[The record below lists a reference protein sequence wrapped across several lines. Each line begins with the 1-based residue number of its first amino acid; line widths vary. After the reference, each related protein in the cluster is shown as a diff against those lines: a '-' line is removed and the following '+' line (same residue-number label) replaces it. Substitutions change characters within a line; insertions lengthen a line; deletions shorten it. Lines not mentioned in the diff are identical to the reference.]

1 MHRRGGTATACV
13 TRVLELPHAGRASAA
28 CCHEWQIA
36 APHPTPPC
44 FFTPAPLHT
53 GRSRRL
59 ALLHTVPH
67 HLVFLLLNL
76 FLVAVIRNYDTHM
89 RSAERNARH
98 NRDCAI
104 ECAFT
109 LLDLNSNGFVEISE
123 LSALLQRVDQPV
135 HAQAPGRIR
144 RTRTPNGL

>member
-1 MHRRGGTATACV
+1 MSLSCP
-13 TRVLELPHAGRASAA
+13 LQAGRAPPAA
-28 CCHEWQIA
+28 
-36 APHPTPPC
+36 TS
-44 FFTPAPLHT
+44 

-59 ALLHTVPH
+59 TLLHPISSHPPH
-67 HLVFLLLNL
+67 FTLADRGASLYFTLFLIIGVFLLLNL